1 MISPGEI
8 HVKDTEVLR
17 GLMERRFSPLLIDII
32 IYISKMYGVFITE
45 SYREK
50 KHMDDLHGTQPVRA
64 VDLRYWCYPG
74 QLPTEITDRIN
85 SIWIYDPGRP
95 KMNVALLHD
104 AGNGMHF
111 HIQVGPNTRRR

>member
-8 HVKDTEVLR
+8 HIKNNEVLK
-17 GLMERRFSPLLIDII
+17 GLMERRFSPLLINII
-32 IYISKMYGVFITE
+32 LSIAKTHGIVITE

-50 KHMDDLHGTQPVRA
+50 KHSNDLHGTQPVRA
-64 VDLRYWCYPG
+64 IDLRYWCYPG
-74 QLPTEITDRIN
+74 TLPDEIADHIN
-85 SIWIYDPGRP
+85 SLWIYDTARP
-95 KMNVALLHD
+95 QMKVALIHD